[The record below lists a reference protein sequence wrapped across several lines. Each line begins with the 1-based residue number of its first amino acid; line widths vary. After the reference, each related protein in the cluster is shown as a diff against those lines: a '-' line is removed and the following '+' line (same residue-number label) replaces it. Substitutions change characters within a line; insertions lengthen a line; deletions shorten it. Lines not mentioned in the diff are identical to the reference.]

1 MAALGLGLK
10 EQAIGATT
18 GLCTGEAA
26 RKRRAN
32 DRIGFKVLFSIG
44 AAQFA
49 LLSFILH
56 SQKSHVQ
63 LRARKKNLPMT
74 LQVESTRIQLDSQI
88 RAELKIHGLSL
99 LTPSIRVK
107 AGHRILTWAAFYDL
121 CKVVAERFRL

>member
-10 EQAIGATT
+10 EQAVGATT

-56 SQKSHVQ
+56 SQKVPCPV
-63 LRARKKNLPMT
+63 ACKKK
-74 LQVESTRIQLDSQI
+74 
-88 RAELKIHGLSL
+88 KIF
-99 LTPSIRVK
+99 P
-107 AGHRILTWAAFYDL
+107 
-121 CKVVAERFRL
+121 

>member
-10 EQAIGATT
+10 EQAVGATT

-44 AAQFA
+44 AAQFV
-49 LLSFILH
+49 LLFFILH

-63 LRARKKNLPMT
+63 LRARKKK
-74 LQVESTRIQLDSQI
+74 SSHD
-88 RAELKIHGLSL
+88 
-99 LTPSIRVK
+99 TPGRVHADP
-107 AGHRILTWAAFYDL
+107 AGFADQS
-121 CKVVAERFRL
+121 

>member
-10 EQAIGATT
+10 EQAVGAT
-18 GLCTGEAA
+18 GLCTGKAA
-26 RKRRAN
+26 RKRRTN

-63 LRARKKNLPMT
+63 LRARKKIFP
-74 LQVESTRIQLDSQI
+74 
-88 RAELKIHGLSL
+88 
-99 LTPSIRVK
+99 
-107 AGHRILTWAAFYDL
+107 
-121 CKVVAERFRL
+121 

>member
-10 EQAIGATT
+10 EQAVGATT

-44 AAQFA
+44 AAQFV

-63 LRARKKNLPMT
+63 LRARKKK
-74 LQVESTRIQLDSQI
+74 SSHD
-88 RAELKIHGLSL
+88 
-99 LTPSIRVK
+99 TPGRVHADP
-107 AGHRILTWAAFYDL
+107 AGFADQS
-121 CKVVAERFRL
+121 

>member
-44 AAQFA
+44 AAQVPTAFLYPA
-49 LLSFILH
+49 LTR
-56 SQKSHVQ
+56 VP
-63 LRARKKNLPMT
+63 RPAAWENNLPLT

-88 RAELKIHGLSL
+88 RAELKIHGLSQ

-107 AGHRILTWAAFYDL
+107 AGHRILT
-121 CKVVAERFRL
+121 

>member
-10 EQAIGATT
+10 EQAVGATT

-44 AAQFA
+44 AAQVPTAFLYPA
-49 LLSFILH
+49 LTR
-56 SQKSHVQ
+56 VP
-63 LRARKKNLPMT
+63 RPAAWENNLPLT

-88 RAELKIHGLSL
+88 RAELKIHGLSR

-107 AGHRILTWAAFYDL
+107 AGHRILTWAGFYDL
-121 CKVVAERFRL
+121 CKVVAERFRH

>member
-10 EQAIGATT
+10 EQAVGATT

-26 RKRRAN
+26 RKRRTN

-44 AAQFA
+44 VAQVRA

-63 LRARKKNLPMT
+63 LRARKKIFP
-74 LQVESTRIQLDSQI
+74 
-88 RAELKIHGLSL
+88 
-99 LTPSIRVK
+99 
-107 AGHRILTWAAFYDL
+107 
-121 CKVVAERFRL
+121 

>member
-10 EQAIGATT
+10 EQAVGATT

-26 RKRRAN
+26 RKRPAN

-56 SQKSHVQ
+56 SQKSHVH
-63 LRARKKNLPMT
+63 LRARKKK
-74 LQVESTRIQLDSQI
+74 SSHD
-88 RAELKIHGLSL
+88 
-99 LTPSIRVK
+99 TPGRVHADP
-107 AGHRILTWAAFYDL
+107 AGFADQS
-121 CKVVAERFRL
+121 